1 MIILETGRLRLRAWI
16 ETDRELFAEINSDPA
31 VMEFFPFRRTRA
43 EADALF
49 DRNNRN
55 IRETRFGFFALA
67 FREND
72 APIGFCG
79 LARTD
84 LEPHLPDGT
93 VQIGWRLALRHWGKG
108 YVTEAARA
116 LLDYG
121 FSERKLGEIVAIA
134 VPANTRST
142 AVMTRIGMRLI
153 PSATSIIPASRTR
166 IPISDAT
173 CFTQQ
178 PRKNGGGMARPRSG
192 STPSPRSG
200 ARALF
205 HPHRHEAQFAALV
218 RDHQQGVAAPVGLQ
232 FGDA

>member
-55 IRETRFGFFALA
+55 IRETGFGFFALA

-93 VQIGWRLALRHWGKG
+93 VEIGWRLALRHWGKG
-108 YVTEAARA
+108 YVTEPARA

-142 AVMTRIGMRLI
+142 AVMTRIGMR
-153 PSATSIIPASRTR
+153 PDSKR
-166 IPISDAT
+166 D
-173 CFTQQ
+173 FDH
-178 PRKNGGGMARPRSG
+178 SG
-192 STPSPRSG
+192 VPDT
-200 ARALF
+200 
-205 HPHRHEAQFAALV
+205 HPHLRRHVLYATTAEEWRRDGSAAK
-218 RDHQQGVAAPVGLQ
+218 R
-232 FGDA
+232 